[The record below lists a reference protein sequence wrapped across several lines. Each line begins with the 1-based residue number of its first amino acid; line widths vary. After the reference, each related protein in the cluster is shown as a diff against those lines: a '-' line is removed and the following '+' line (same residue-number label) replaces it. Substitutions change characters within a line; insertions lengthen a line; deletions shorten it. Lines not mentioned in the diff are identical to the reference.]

1 MVFLQCMAGLFD
13 PVHRRGEPVKW
24 GLVSYTVVMF
34 SIITVITVM
43 NFVIQSISY
52 VDNRKFPGVE
62 DLVPAGPYGYLCS
75 VLPFTLNPVPDSMSV
90 VNGWLADGLLVSSLF
105 DPAFAHPSV

>member
-34 SIITVITVM
+34 SIITMITVM

-62 DLVPAGPYGYLCS
+62 DLVPAGPTGTC
-75 VLPFTLNPVPDSMSV
+75 VLFYPLRSILSPTRC
-90 VNGWLADGLLVSSLF
+90 
-105 DPAFAHPSV
+105 PS